1 MKLPI
6 LIALTVLLGT
16 RFVAAQPAV
25 TSWNVLHEGLGEKNP
40 DKRRQAVTAIGSIGL
55 ETEAIKLIEQS
66 LHADSDYVVRQTAA
80 ATLGQMRSKQSVG
93 ALKAALDDDYPEVA
107 FAAARSLWSMG
118 DHTGEDLI
126 EEVLTG
132 ERKDS
137 SSYATGAKRDANQ
150 KLHSPKA
157 LAVIGFKEASGA
169 LLGPFN
175 LGIVAAEQALRDGSA
190 SGRTMSAT
198 MLSQACGADEFQ
210 TLTTTLG
217 KEKNWAVRAAV
228 ARALG
233 QCGNKDAIPKLEM
246 QLSDSHEAVRYMAA
260 AAIVRLNR
268 HPIPPPD
275 IPRETE

>member
-1 MKLPI
+1 MRLPI
-6 LIALTVLLGT
+6 LIALAFLLGT
-16 RFVAAQPAV
+16 RFGAAQPEV

-107 FAAARSLWSMG
+107 FAAAKSLWDMG

-126 EEVLTG
+126 TEVLTG
-132 ERKDS
+132 EKKGS
-137 SSYATGAKRDANQ
+137 SGFTTSAKRDANQ
-150 KLHSPKA
+150 TLHSPKA
-157 LAVIGFKEASGA
+157 MATLGFKEASGA

-175 LGIVAAEQALRDGSA
+175 LGIVAGEQALRDGSA
-190 SGRTMSAT
+190 SGRTMAAT
-198 MLSQACGADEFQ
+198 MLSQACGTNEFQ
-210 TLTTTLG
+210 TLSDMLS

-233 QCGNKDAIPKLEM
+233 QCGNKDAVPKLEM

-260 AAIVRLNR
+260 GAIVRLNR

-275 IPRETE
+275 IPRGID